1 MKSSVL
7 IRVAGES
14 IRKNK
19 MRTLLTMLGIVIGV
33 GAVIIMVAVG
43 QGAQRGIAN
52 QINALGTNLLVI
64 TAGASNTS
72 GVSQGA
78 QAFNRL
84 TIDDAEKLKREGTLF
99 AGVTPVVMTRVQ
111 VLAGGTNWRTTINGV
126 STDWQTVRDWQTS
139 SGDFFTENDLRGMR
153 KVALIGQTVADNLFP
168 GVDPVG
174 SQIQIRNEP
183 FDIVGVLAKKG
194 QNAVG
199 QDQDDVVIMPYTTAQ
214 TRLSGNT
221 RIWQILVSATSQQD
235 ITAAQQEATEIMR
248 ESHKIGDGDD
258 DFTVRNQT
266 EIANA
271 AQGTTKIMTWL
282 LASIASVSLIVGGIG
297 IMNIMLVSV
306 TERTREIGIR
316 MAIGAR
322 GSDVLTQF
330 LVESIVMSVLGG
342 AVGLVVGIGG
352 ASLVARH
359 RLEHGSPG
367 RGCRSRHWILRSGGG
382 VLRVLPGE
390 EGSGARSDS
399 GVAVRVMNATHVRHS
414 SEPEGIDQ

>member
-1 MKSSVL
+1 MKSAVL
-7 IRVAGES
+7 VRIAGDS

-43 QGAQRGIAN
+43 QGAQKSIAN
-52 QINALGTNLLVI
+52 QINSLGTNLLIV
-64 TAGASNTS
+64 TAGSSNQG

-78 QAFNRL
+78 ATFNRI
-84 TIDDAEKLKREGTLF
+84 TIQDADKLKSEGTLF
-99 AGVTPVVMTRVQ
+99 SGVSPVVMTRTQ
-111 VLAGGTNWRTTINGV
+111 VIAGGTNWRTLINGV
-126 STDWQTVRDWQTS
+126 STDFQTIRDWQMQ
-139 SGDFFTENDLRGMR
+139 SGTFFTDNDVRALR
-153 KVALIGQTVADNLFP
+153 KVAVIGSTVATNLYQ
-168 GVDPVG
+168 GGDPVG
-174 SQIQIRNEP
+174 SQLQIRNVP
-183 FDIVGVLAKKG
+183 FTVVGVLATKG
-194 QNAVG
+194 QNAGG
-199 QDQDDVVIMPYTTAQ
+199 QDQDDVVLVPYTTAQ
-214 TRLSGNT
+214 SRLAGNT
-221 RIWQILVSATSQQD
+221 RIGQILVSATSSQD
-235 ITAAQQEATEIMR
+235 IPQAQEEVRDIMR
-248 ESHKIGDGDD
+248 ESHRIPEGDDD

-342 AVGLVVGIGG
+342 AVGLAVGVGG
-352 ASLVARH
+352 AQLLAHFTGWSTAVPVEAVALAIGFSAAVGVFFGFYPARKAAA
-359 RLEHGSPG
+359 LDP
-367 RGCRSRHWILRSGGG
+367 ITALRY
-382 VLRVLPGE
+382 E
-390 EGSGARSDS
+390 
-399 GVAVRVMNATHVRHS
+399 
-414 SEPEGIDQ
+414 

>member
-7 IRVAGES
+7 VRIAGDS

-43 QGAQRGIAN
+43 QGAQKSIAN
-52 QINALGTNLLVI
+52 QINALGTNLLVV
-64 TAGASNTS
+64 TPGSSNAG

-78 QAFNRL
+78 GTFNRI
-84 TIDDAEKLKREGTLF
+84 TVQDAEKLKSEGTLF
-99 AGVTPVVMTRVQ
+99 AGVSPVVMTRTQ
-111 VLAGGTNWRTTINGV
+111 VIAGGTNWRTLINGV
-126 STDWQTVRDWQTS
+126 STDFQTIREWQLQ
-139 SGDFFTENDLRGMR
+139 SGTFFTDNDQRAMR
-153 KVALIGQTVADNLFP
+153 KVAVIGNTVATNLYP
-168 GVDPVG
+168 GTDPVG
-174 SQIQIRNEP
+174 AQLQIRNVP
-183 FDIVGVLAKKG
+183 FTIVGVLATKG
-194 QNAVG
+194 QNAGG
-199 QDQDDVVIMPYTTAQ
+199 QDQDDVVLVPYTTAQ
-214 TRLSGNT
+214 SRLAGNT
-221 RIWQILVSATSQQD
+221 RIGQVLVSALSPQD
-235 ITAAQQEATEIMR
+235 IPAAQDEVRAIMR
-248 ESHKIGDGDD
+248 ESHRIPEGDDD

-342 AVGLVVGIGG
+342 AVGLAVGVGG
-352 ASLVARH
+352 ASVLAHFTGWSTAVPVQAVALAIGFSAAVGVFFGFYPARKAAA
-359 RLEHGSPG
+359 LDP
-367 RGCRSRHWILRSGGG
+367 ITALRY
-382 VLRVLPGE
+382 E
-390 EGSGARSDS
+390 
-399 GVAVRVMNATHVRHS
+399 
-414 SEPEGIDQ
+414 

>member
-14 IRKNK
+14 IKKNK

-33 GAVIIMVAVG
+33 GAVIVMVAVG
-43 QGAQRGIAN
+43 QGAQQGIAN
-52 QINALGTNLLVI
+52 QINSLGTNLLVI
-64 TAGASNTS
+64 TAGASNQG

-99 AGVTPVVMTRVQ
+99 AGVTPVVMTRTQ
-111 VLAGGTNWRTTINGV
+111 VIAGGTNWRTMINGV
-126 STDWQTVRDWQTS
+126 STDFQTVRDWQTQ
-139 SGDFFTENDLRGMR
+139 SGDFFSDNDVRGLR
-153 KVALIGQTVADNLFP
+153 KVAVIGQTVADNLFP
-168 GVDPVG
+168 GTDPVG
-174 SQIQIRNEP
+174 SQIQIRNVP

-194 QNAVG
+194 QNAAG
-199 QDQDDVVIMPYTTAQ
+199 QDQDDIVIIPYTTAQ
-214 TRLSGNT
+214 ARLAGNT

-235 ITAAQQEATEIMR
+235 IAAAQQEASAIMR

-342 AVGLVVGIGG
+342 AVGLAVGVGG
-352 ASLVARH
+352 ASLLAHFTGWSTEVPVQAVALAIGFSAAVGVFFGYYPARKAAA
-359 RLEHGSPG
+359 LDP
-367 RGCRSRHWILRSGGG
+367 IQALRY
-382 VLRVLPGE
+382 E
-390 EGSGARSDS
+390 
-399 GVAVRVMNATHVRHS
+399 
-414 SEPEGIDQ
+414 

>member
-1 MKSSVL
+1 MKSAVL
-7 IRVAGES
+7 VRIAGES

-43 QGAQRGIAN
+43 QGAQKSIAN
-52 QINALGTNLLVI
+52 QINALGTNLLIV
-64 TAGASNTS
+64 TAGSSNQG

-78 QAFNRL
+78 ATFNRI
-84 TIDDAEKLKREGTLF
+84 TIQDADKLKSEGTLF
-99 AGVTPVVMTRVQ
+99 SGVSPVVMTRTQ
-111 VLAGGTNWRTTINGV
+111 VIAGGTNWRTSINGV
-126 STDWQTVRDWQTS
+126 STDFQTIRDWQMQ
-139 SGDFFTENDLRGMR
+139 SGTFFTDNDVRALR
-153 KVALIGQTVADNLFP
+153 KVAVIGSTVATSLYP
-168 GVDPVG
+168 GGDPVG
-174 SQIQIRNEP
+174 SQLQIRNVP
-183 FDIVGVLAKKG
+183 FTVVGVLSPKG
-194 QNAVG
+194 QNAGG
-199 QDQDDVVIMPYTTAQ
+199 QDQDDVVLVPYTTAQ
-214 TRLSGNT
+214 SRLAGNT
-221 RIWQILVSATSQQD
+221 RIGQILVSATSSQD
-235 ITAAQQEATEIMR
+235 IPQAQEEVRDIMR
-248 ESHKIGDGDD
+248 ESHRIAQGDDD

-342 AVGLVVGIGG
+342 AVGLAVGVGG
-352 ASLVARH
+352 AQ
-359 RLEHGSPG
+359 
-367 RGCRSRHWILRSGGG
+367 
-382 VLRVLPGE
+382 VLAHFTGWSTAVPVQ
-390 EGSGARSDS
+390 A
-399 GVAVRVMNATHVRHS
+399 VAVAIGFSAAVGVFFGFYPARKAAALDPITALRY
-414 SEPEGIDQ
+414 E